1 MRVEKDFE
9 EFLGLL
15 NKNNVEYLIIGAY
28 AFGLY
33 ARPRN
38 TGDIDILINR
48 TENNAELII
57 KVLKDFGFE
66 LPDIKK
72 DDFLKEGRVVQLGV
86 SPVRIDLLNSIDGVQ
101 FNQAYTKKNVASFGT
116 EKANFISKEDLI
128 INKAAS
134 RRPKDLADLEEL
146 RKNID

>member
-1 MRVEKDFE
+1 M
-9 EFLGLL
+9 
-15 NKNNVEYLIIGAY
+15 
-28 AFGLY
+28 
-33 ARPRN
+33 
-38 TGDIDILINR
+38 
-48 TENNAELII
+48 
-57 KVLKDFGFE
+57 
-66 LPDIKK
+66 
-72 DDFLKEGRVVQLGV
+72 KEGRVVQLGV